1 MAILLHSLV
10 IFPLFYIHIK
20 ENYLVKLFYI
30 VYQFY
35 FIFCD
40 WKKFATEILE
50 KKNSPH
56 FFVSDNQWLAS

>member
-40 WKKFATEILE
+40 
-50 KKNSPH
+50 
-56 FFVSDNQWLAS
+56 